1 MKTPEVV
8 MKVRDLIERLR
19 SFGDDADVNLRI
31 GGKDQSYNVQS
42 GDASSVVIAPVE
54 DSENVESGEQKTG

>member
-1 MKTPEVV
+1 